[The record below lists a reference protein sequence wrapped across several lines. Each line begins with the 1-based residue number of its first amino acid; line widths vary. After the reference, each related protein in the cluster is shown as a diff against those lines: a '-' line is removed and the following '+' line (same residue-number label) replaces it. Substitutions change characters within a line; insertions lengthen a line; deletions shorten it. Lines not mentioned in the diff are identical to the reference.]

1 MDMSAF
7 LIMAYTVHSY
17 MPMNVLKN
25 PLREQYHTAM
35 RYTFLI
41 GSLLYMFVSLGSFGN
56 NIDI

>member
-25 PLREQYHTAM
+25 PEREQYHTAI

-41 GSLLYMFVSLGSFGN
+41 GTFIYMFVSLSSFGTCVVS
-56 NIDI
+56 